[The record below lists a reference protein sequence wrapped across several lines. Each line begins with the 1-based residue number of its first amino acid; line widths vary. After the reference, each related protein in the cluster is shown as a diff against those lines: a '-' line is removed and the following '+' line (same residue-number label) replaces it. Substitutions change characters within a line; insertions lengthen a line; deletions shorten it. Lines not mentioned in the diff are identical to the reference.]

1 MVISLRTKK
10 IVINIKILLTFVIPL
25 LVLGGVE
32 KKETADLGEWPN
44 NLLIVADDF
53 RSSDIGSLGGE
64 IITPTLDTK
73 PEQLDGDYDERRNY
87 KHN

>member
-1 MVISLRTKK
+1 LVISLRTKG

-25 LVLGGVE
+25 LVLGCVE

-44 NLLIVADDF
+44 ILLIVADDF
-53 RSSDIGSLGGE
+53 GYSDIGPLGGE
-64 IITPTLDTK
+64 INTPTLDTK
-73 PEQLDGDYDERRNY
+73 PEQFDGGYDERRNY